1 MIVGPD
7 ACSVLRLLCVFLV
20 CFSSSDAA
28 GQHLSVAR
36 FLEEEYAENLRPFYP
51 RYGDNDGNDE
61 DNDGGSLRLLC
72 QDCTEIYSSVC
83 LSLSL
88 FVCAILCLSLCLL
101 CSLAYHY
108 RQANDKAKAFKF
120 ELKAAALAVTSGA
133 FADGFVYAESAFE
146 FVQSLAQVHVLLE
159 VIDHAESCLEAFT
172 SPHILKTL
180 SSSYASFMF
189 HRETSLGISALNLLK
204 GGGSSDEVLDGD
216 NDDDDDDDGAMEAS
230 KPFAERRIATE
241 QNTLRNFQRL
251 RNRVEVLK
259 AHIEDGLTTV
269 AEANPDRQSLHH
281 GQEALLRSFTTRKL
295 SWKPSFNIRSN
306 SSRPTSSSVE
316 RSPVHR
322 QQTVNGLSTTDVDSS
337 PAVVH
342 KVGCHCIIQ

>member
-1 MIVGPD
+1 
-7 ACSVLRLLCVFLV
+7 
-20 CFSSSDAA
+20 
-28 GQHLSVAR
+28 
-36 FLEEEYAENLRPFYP
+36 
-51 RYGDNDGNDE
+51 
-61 DNDGGSLRLLC
+61 
-72 QDCTEIYSSVC
+72 
-83 LSLSL
+83 
-88 FVCAILCLSLCLL
+88 
-101 CSLAYHY
+101 
-108 RQANDKAKAFKF
+108 
-120 ELKAAALAVTSGA
+120 LAVTSGA

-204 GGGSSDEVLDGD
+204 GGDGSDEVIDG
-216 NDDDDDDDGAMEAS
+216 DDDDDDKDGAMEAS

-259 AHIEDGLTTV
+259 VHIEDGLTAA
-269 AEANPDRQSLHH
+269 AEEHPDRQSLHH

-322 QQTVNGLSTTDVDSS
+322 QQTVRGLSTTGIDSS
-337 PAVVH
+337 PAVVSH
-342 KVGCHCIIQ
+342 NKVGCHCIIQ